1 MYRTSY
7 YVRVNTSKKRRNL
20 MGKKIILAL
29 TIIFIILSFIGA
41 FYVLSNHGQ
50 VNAGYA
56 VVPSIFA
63 IACLTS
69 YKKK

>member
-1 MYRTSY
+1 
-7 YVRVNTSKKRRNL
+7 